1 MTRNSLVVFIV
12 ASSLLAGGAAAVRAA
27 ARGLAIGATVSV
39 PSQFRTLGVASG
51 VGAVW
56 ATDGT
61 ATLTRVDP
69 TTQSVVASIPIADA
83 DLVAVDGDSVWVVAS
98 NSIAYRIDPQ
108 TNTVV
113 AHVHVAQDPTG
124 TTIGDGALW
133 VAGRSAQAITR
144 LNVATAK
151 VIARVPTPE
160 SPRYV
165 AVGAGAVWA
174 ASNDSPTIWRINPAK
189 NKIVATITLTDTPNG
204 LVATATGVYVLGAT
218 NDRVVRI
225 NPHTNKIAGYTPI
238 PKADGVIGYG
248 GAIAADAKAVWVA
261 TLTHLL
267 QLNAHSGRIV
277 AAVAVGTHPSHDPVG
292 LATVSSGPA
301 GLWVADGDGKTVS
314 EITNP

>member
-1 MTRNSLVVFIV
+1 MTRNSLVVVIV
-12 ASSLLAGGAAAVRAA
+12 ASALLAGGAAAVRAA
-27 ARGLAIGATVSV
+27 SQALAVGATVSV

-69 TTQSVVASIPIADA
+69 TTQNVVASIPVRDA
-83 DLVAVDGDSVWVVAS
+83 DLVAADSSSVWVVGS

-108 TNTVV
+108 TNTVS

-124 TTIGDGALW
+124 ATIGDGALW
-133 VAGRSAQAITR
+133 VAGRGAQAITR
-144 LNVATAK
+144 VNVTTAK
-151 VIARVPTPE
+151 VSARVPTPE

-174 ASNDSPTIWRINPAK
+174 ASNESATIWRINPAK

-204 LVATATGVYVLGAT
+204 LVATGTGVYVLGAT

-225 NPHTNKIAGYTPI
+225 NPHTNKVAGYTPI
-238 PKADGVIGYG
+238 PKPDGAIGYG
-248 GAIAADAKAVWVA
+248 GAIAADANAVWVA

-267 QLNAHSGRIV
+267 QLDPRSGRVV
-277 AAVAVGTHPSHDPVG
+277 AAVGVGTHPSHDPVG
-292 LATVSSGPA
+292 LTSISSGPA
-301 GLWVADGDGKTVS
+301 GLWVADGDGKAID
-314 EITNP
+314 EINHP